1 MGVLGQVLEFV
12 EILVSAD
19 DYVNRELGLEDLGL
33 LGIADEDGDVES
45 VGTRMPE
52 ETLEDGTANVA

>member
-1 MGVLGQVLEFV
+1 MGVLGQGLEFV

-19 DYVNRELGLEDLGL
+19 DYVDRELGFEDLGL
-33 LGIADEDGDVES
+33 FGIANEDGDVES

-52 ETLEDGTANVA
+52 ETLEDGTADVA

>member
-19 DYVNRELGLEDLGL
+19 DYFDRELGLKDLGL
-33 LGIADEDGDVES
+33 FDIADEDGDIES

-52 ETLEDGTANVA
+52 ETLEDGTADIA